1 MPDRPLIAILDR
13 FGVSRE
19 VEETMER
26 LRAAGFAVRRL
37 DWPQLSFHLD
47 AGLVDGDGAPVGACA
62 ALVRSRVYTRADDP
76 AAVFDRLDLLG
87 RSGVRVVNNA
97 GSIRAAHHKAL
108 SCAILHRAAV
118 PVPPTRL
125 ISTLQQAARAL
136 ADWPET
142 IFKPVHG
149 HAGIG
154 HQRMHR
160 MAALEAPG
168 LPAALAPHQEIAL
181 WHLLRQHGELCA
193 QRVVP
198 GRDVRIMVVRDEIVA
213 CYRRRELGADGR
225 PEAYDVELIDCT
237 PDLAAAA
244 RTACRVLGLDHAA
257 VDLVRDES
265 ETADSGPFAVVE
277 VNPSISFW
285 NHLESAG
292 THANGRGIGAAYAA
306 MLAAAAEGALGPR
319 THSLKVGIP

>member
-1 MPDRPLIAILDR
+1 MADRPLIAVLDR
-13 FGVSRE
+13 FGVSGE
-19 VEETMER
+19 VEETLDR

-47 AGLVDGDGAPVGACA
+47 VGLVDGDGEPVGVAV

-76 AAVFDRLDLLG
+76 SGVFDRLELLEG
-87 RSGVRVVNNA
+87 SGVRVVNNA
-97 GSIRAAHHKAL
+97 RSIRAAHNKVL
-108 SCAILHRAAV
+108 SAAVLDRAGV

-125 ISTLQQAARAL
+125 VGTLPQAARRL

-142 IFKPVHG
+142 IFKPVHR

-154 HQRMHR
+154 HLRMRR
-160 MAALEAPG
+160 MAALESPG

-181 WHLLRQHGELCA
+181 WHLLRQHGEFCA

-213 CYRRRELGADGR
+213 CYLRCELG
-225 PEAYDVELIDCT
+225 PEPDPGGYEVDVVECT
-237 PDLAAAA
+237 AELAAAA
-244 RTACRVLGLDHAA
+244 LTACRVLGLDHAA
-257 VDLVRDES
+257 VDLVRGG
-265 ETADSGPFAVVE
+265 TAARDGGRFAMVE

-285 NHLESAG
+285 SHLAKPGLYLIE
-292 THANGRGIGAAYAA
+292 HGIGAAYAA
-306 MLAAAAEGALGPR
+306 MVAAA
-319 THSLKVGIP
+319 